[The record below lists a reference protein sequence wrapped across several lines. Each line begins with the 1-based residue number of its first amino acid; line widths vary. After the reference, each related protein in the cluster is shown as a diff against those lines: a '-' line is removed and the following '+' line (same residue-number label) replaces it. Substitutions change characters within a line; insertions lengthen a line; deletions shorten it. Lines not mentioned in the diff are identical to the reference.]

1 MCENN
6 FMNKKTKILI
16 VDDEKPQQK
25 ILKLCFEKRGF
36 DVYTASS
43 GEEGFEIFKKVSPQ
57 IVLTDMRMGTM
68 TGLELLKKI
77 KEISFKTEIIVITA
91 YGEIEVAVEALKS
104 GAADFILKPVN
115 LENLLQAVNNAITR
129 LEIMDPISK
138 SVPTKNLSA
147 KNAVDKIIT
156 ENSTMLNM
164 LETAKLV
171 AASDATV
178 IIRGES
184 GTGKE
189 LLAQVIQENSNRSRQ
204 PFVVVNCAALNENL
218 LESELFGHCKGAFT
232 SAVQDRMGRFEE
244 ANTGTLFLDE
254 IGDLPLGTQVKLLR
268 ALQEGEIQKVGEN
281 KTIKVDVRVIAATNQ
296 NLERMMTLRTF
307 RSDLYYRLNVITL
320 ELPELKNRKD
330 DIPVLAEY
338 FLQSYAKKLSRENP
352 KISEEALNS
361 LKSYSFPGNIREL
374 ENIIQ
379 RALVMTPG
387 NIIKEINFSANNTT
401 ENEESED
408 NMDFLDN
415 EEGLDSLLERVEHKK
430 ITKALAMEKY
440 DIGKTAD
447 RLNISLRQLRY
458 RIKKLGIK

>member
-1 MCENN
+1 
-6 FMNKKTKILI
+6 MNEKIKILI
-16 VDDEKPQQK
+16 VDDEIPQQK

-36 DVYTASS
+36 DVYTAGS
-43 GEEGFEIFKKVSPQ
+43 GEEGFETFKKVRPP

-68 TGLELLKKI
+68 SGLELLKNIKKI
-77 KEISFKTEIIVITA
+77 SSKTEVIIITA
-91 YGEIEVAVEALKS
+91 YSEIDVAVEALKN
-104 GAADFILKPVN
+104 GAADFLLKPVE
-115 LENLLQAVNNAITR
+115 LENLIQAVRNATIR
-129 LEIMDPISK
+129 CEIMTMASKPIH
-138 SVPTKNLSA
+138 A
-147 KNAVDKIIT
+147 KDFENQNAVDKIIT
-156 ENSTMLNM
+156 QNLSMIKLIEST
-164 LETAKLV
+164 KLV
-171 AASDATV
+171 AASEATV
-178 IIRGES
+178 VIRGES

-189 LLAQVIQENSNRSRQ
+189 LLAHVIQQCSKRSRQ

-232 SAVQDRMGRFEE
+232 SAVQDRKGRFEE

-320 ELPELKNRKD
+320 ELPELKDRAD
-330 DIPVLAEY
+330 DIPVLAEH
-338 FLQSYAKKLSRENP
+338 FLQKHSKKLSREYP
-352 KISEEALNS
+352 KISEEALIS
-361 LKSYSFPGNIREL
+361 LKNYNFPGNIREL

-379 RALVMTPG
+379 RTLVMSPG
-387 NIIKEINFSANNTT
+387 NVINEINFSVGTT
-401 ENEESED
+401 ENEEVEGSV
-408 NMDFLDN
+408 DFSDS

-430 ITKALAMEKY
+430 ITEALIIEKY
-440 DIGKTAD
+440 DIGKTAE
-447 RLNISLRQLRY
+447 RLNVSLRQLRY